1 MFISTV
7 PLRVNILNDS
17 SFVDFSK
24 SMARSCLSMLRH
36 QRYPYQNILE
46 DLRKLDS
53 SIPNLYNV
61 VLSYQ
66 ITNTVND
73 EIDCDSHWVFNGT
86 CADDLQIHMV
96 DYNST
101 GLNVF
106 YDYKTSKYDVND
118 INNIHNR
125 IENMIHQVLSNN
137 EINVSDIEIVSP
149 EEKSQILNDF
159 NNWKVE
165 LPNDKM

>member
-1 MFISTV
+1 MVRSTNLDDFVIGTPILNRLDFADKNTNGMFISTV

-73 EIDCDSHWVFNGT
+73 EIVVILIGY
-86 CADDLQIHMV
+86 LMV
-96 DYNST
+96 
-101 GLNVF
+101 LVL
-106 YDYKTSKYDVND
+106 
-118 INNIHNR
+118 
-125 IENMIHQVLSNN
+125 MICKFIWWITTL
-137 EINVSDIEIVSP
+137 
-149 EEKSQILNDF
+149 LA
-159 NNWKVE
+159 
-165 LPNDKM
+165 

>member
-1 MFISTV
+1 
-7 PLRVNILNDS
+7 
-17 SFVDFSK
+17 
-24 SMARSCLSMLRH
+24 
-36 QRYPYQNILE
+36 
-46 DLRKLDS
+46 
-53 SIPNLYNV
+53 
-61 VLSYQ
+61 
-66 ITNTVND
+66 
-73 EIDCDSHWVFNGT
+73 
-86 CADDLQIHMV
+86 MV

-159 NNWKVE
+159 NNTTMDY
-165 LPNDKM
+165 PMDKTLISLFEEQVSKNSDSVDVVFVYKTL

>member
-1 MFISTV
+1 
-7 PLRVNILNDS
+7 
-17 SFVDFSK
+17 
-24 SMARSCLSMLRH
+24 
-36 QRYPYQNILE
+36 
-46 DLRKLDS
+46 
-53 SIPNLYNV
+53 
-61 VLSYQ
+61 
-66 ITNTVND
+66 
-73 EIDCDSHWVFNGT
+73 
-86 CADDLQIHMV
+86 MV

-159 NNWKVE
+159 NNTTMDY
-165 LPNDKM
+165 PMDKTLISLFEEQVSKNPDSVAVVFENQTLSYRALNEKSNQLANYLSSNSIVDSFVAIYILYCYSFRSLKE

>member
-66 ITNTVND
+66 ITNTVMMRS
-73 EIDCDSHWVFNGT
+73 IVILIGY
-86 CADDLQIHMV
+86 LMV
-96 DYNST
+96 
-101 GLNVF
+101 LVL
-106 YDYKTSKYDVND
+106 
-118 INNIHNR
+118 
-125 IENMIHQVLSNN
+125 MICKFIWWITTL
-137 EINVSDIEIVSP
+137 
-149 EEKSQILNDF
+149 LA
-159 NNWKVE
+159 
-165 LPNDKM
+165 